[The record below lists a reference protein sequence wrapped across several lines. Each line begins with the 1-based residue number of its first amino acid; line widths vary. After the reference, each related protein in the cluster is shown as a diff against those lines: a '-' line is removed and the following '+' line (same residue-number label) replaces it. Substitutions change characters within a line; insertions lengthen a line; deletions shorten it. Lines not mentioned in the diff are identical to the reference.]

1 MRKFLVISYY
11 DGDINIDAV
20 KDNYEEAKEWMD
32 NDVKEFISPME
43 LDEIDDPSVCWI
55 ENHSA
60 FANVDGMPCDWVIE
74 SIEV

>member
-11 DGDINIDAV
+11 DGNIGIDVV
-20 KDNYEEAKEWMD
+20 KDTYEEAKEWMD
-32 NDVKEFISPME
+32 NDVKDFILPME
-43 LDEIDDPSVCWI
+43 LEDVDGSACWI
-55 ENHSA
+55 ESHSA